1 MLQLLR
7 KTVCGGLSMLPSIVV
22 GLTAAVVSVACSSSS
37 SSSSGGDVERV
48 AVGRLDRAMRCSE
61 SVERLDSALL
71 TPARSLFAVSGYGEL
86 TDSSLAVYREN
97 PSIVFHE
104 GAVDSVWQSLDGLE
118 LTLGRIKAN
127 FLRLFP
133 DHSFPQAYAI
143 VSPFNQSVITVD
155 STLFVGL
162 NHYLGRDYPAYAYF
176 PDYIRCRKTPERIG
190 ADVAEALVRRNFPY
204 APTTDYPTT
213 VSRLLYEGAVV
224 EAVMQ
229 LTGLGEREVLG
240 YDAAQMK
247 WLADNERAVWE
258 TIVGREW
265 FFSSDSQI
273 VASLVAIAPFTSVI
287 GQEVPGGV
295 GRFVGHRIVASFV
308 ENNDEFTVGMLLS
321 QAFYDARD
329 VLSRSGY

>member
-37 SSSSGGDVERV
+37 LSSGGDVERV

-104 GAVDSVWQSLDGLE
+104 GAVDSVWQSLDDLE
-118 LTLGRIKAN
+118 LTMGRIKAN

-133 DHSFPQAYAI
+133 DRSFPQVYAI

-155 STLFVGL
+155 SMLFVGL

-240 YDAAQMK
+240 YDAVQMK

-265 FFSSDSQI
+265 LFSSDSQI
-273 VASLVAIAPFTSVI
+273 VASLVAVAPFTSVI